1 MKPKT
6 IFLLT
11 ILMVYALGIAAQS
24 VLTTDAM
31 IRVAEQKAQR
41 ERMAADGKYLSP
53 AQKSALTLVVKVADE
68 QAADTYARL
77 RELGVTIKGR
87 IG

>member
-31 IRVAEQKAQR
+31 IRVAEQKTGPHPLGIRQN
-41 ERMAADGKYLSP
+41 
-53 AQKSALTLVVKVADE
+53 QC
-68 QAADTYARL
+68 QAGT
-77 RELGVTIKGR
+77 GVHPGSCY
-87 IG
+87 GNC

>member
-11 ILMVYALGIAAQS
+11 ILMAYALGIAAQS

-31 IRVAEQKAQR
+31 IRVAEQKMAQ
-41 ERMAADGKYLSP
+41 MKTSVGA
-53 AQKSALTLVVKVADE
+53 
-68 QAADTYARL
+68 
-77 RELGVTIKGR
+77 
-87 IG
+87 

>member
-11 ILMVYALGIAAQS
+11 ILMAYALGIAAQS

-31 IRVAEQKAQR
+31 IRVAEQKSQC

-68 QAADTYARL
+68 
-77 RELGVTIKGR
+77 
-87 IG
+87 

>member
-11 ILMVYALGIAAQS
+11 ILMAYALGIAAQS

-31 IRVAEQKAQR
+31 IRVAEQKTQC
-41 ERMAADGKYLSP
+41 ERMAAVIP
-53 AQKSALTLVVKVADE
+53 
-68 QAADTYARL
+68 
-77 RELGVTIKGR
+77 
-87 IG
+87 